1 VEVGWL
7 KTEIDQTKLRLNER
21 DKQLEEWKIKE
32 NEWLNKEKEWLKMF
46 GQVYNLSKDPDFYKD
61 LKKALE
67 GF

>member
-1 VEVGWL
+1 
-7 KTEIDQTKLRLNER
+7 
-21 DKQLEEWKIKE
+21 LEEWKIKE

>member
-1 VEVGWL
+1 M
-7 KTEIDQTKLRLNER
+7 KFRLNEKDQQLNELR
-21 DKQLEEWKIKE
+21 EERQVKQK
-32 NEWLNKEKEWLKMF
+32 EWLNKEKEWLKMF

>member
-1 VEVGWL
+1 MKFRLDG
-7 KTEIDQTKLRLNER
+7 KDQQLNELR
-21 DKQLEEWKIKE
+21 EERQVKQK
-32 NEWLNKEKEWLKMF
+32 EWLNKEKEWLKMF